1 MFGARLQ
8 GWDER
13 SSQMGFSSEVEQ
25 PVDNRQVVGSIPT
38 SPTKRANFTTIRR
51 YDNGK
56 KYRERRKKRCC

>member
-25 PVDNRQVVGSIPT
+25 PVDNRQVVRSTRTG
-38 SPTKRANFTTIRR
+38 PTKQ
-51 YDNGK
+51 
-56 KYRERRKKRCC
+56 EVS